1 MAVQLTEKA
10 AHHVQKMIEKRG
22 QGIGLRLAT
31 ERSGCSGFAY
41 SVDYADSLEANDQVF
56 ESNGVKVVVDRESL
70 ANLDGTTVDYLKN
83 SIGEGFTFDNPNVK
97 NTCGC
102 GESFNT

>member
-10 AHHVQKMIEKRG
+10 AQHVQKMIERRG

-41 SVDYADSLEANDQVF
+41 SVDYADSFEETDQVF
-56 ESNGVKVVVDRESL
+56 ESNGVKVVVDSESL
-70 ANLDGTTVDYLKN
+70 AKLDGTTVDYLKN

-97 NTCGC
+97 GTCGC
-102 GESFNT
+102 GDSFNT